1 MLIRCYPRIHLGLI
15 DLGGATFRRY
25 GGAGFTLSSLS
36 TEVVAVPSRRLEVS
50 GLDNLDTQG
59 QQDLISALERLSK
72 VAPSARA
79 RITIKKLPPQ
89 HIGLGTKTALLL
101 GAITAA
107 GLATDVRLPSKLVKQ
122 LSGRGGASGV
132 GVNTF
137 FSGGFLTDVGHSYSK
152 LGDYAPSSSQIPL
165 SYPPAACRVKI
176 PSSWVFYLLLPGGQ
190 RYSGISEVKFFRLN
204 TPIPRVE
211 VMRSLAL
218 TYHGVVPAVLSK
230 DLALLKMSIHGLQRT
245 GFKRRELEAQPD
257 TVKSIIEQFKGI
269 PECAAGVSSM
279 GPLVYI
285 IADKNN
291 EAVKEQVNAVC
302 REFQTALLDVCM
314 GRNRGYEV
322 SA

>member
-36 TEVVAVPSRRLEVS
+36 TELVAVPSRRLVVN
-50 GLDNLDTQG
+50 GLDKLDTQG
-59 QQDLISALERLSK
+59 QQDLISALERLLK
-72 VAPSARA
+72 VVPSART

-89 HIGLGTKTALLL
+89 HVGLGTKTALLL
-101 GAITAA
+101 GAITVAT
-107 GLATDVRLPSKLVKQ
+107 LATDVRLPPKLAKQ
-122 LSGRGGASGV
+122 LAGRGGASGV

-137 FSGGFLTDVGHSYSK
+137 FSGGFLTDVGHKSNK
-152 LGDYAPSSSQIPL
+152 LGDYEPSSTQVPL
-165 SYPPAACRVKI
+165 SYPPVSCRVKI

-190 RYSGISEVKFFRLN
+190 RYSGVSEAEFFQLN
-204 TPIPRVE
+204 TPVPKAE
-211 VMRSLAL
+211 VMRCLAL
-218 TYHGVVPAVLSK
+218 TYHGVVPAVLTK
-230 DLALLKMSIHGLQRT
+230 DLALLKMSIQGLQRT

-257 TVKSIIEQFKGI
+257 TIKGIIEQFQRT

-279 GPLVYI
+279 GPLIYV

-291 EAVKEQVNAVC
+291 EAVKAQVNAVC
-302 REFQTALLDVCM
+302 REFQAVILDVCS

-322 SA
+322 VA